1 MVKYFAKDSRKEVN
15 EGDILYVTLP
25 IDTPYGKT
33 VTKMTIKVTEKII
46 PQLLKDGFI
55 YKEEIDEATQRIMAF
70 KPYIRK
76 LARKAQC
83 TFDTALD
90 FLAILQ
96 DVSPTSVNRLLIDMM
111 TQVMNKG
118 KECGDHYYVIQSASD
133 GTYHSREFVDIF
145 GSALRKDIPVF
156 YDKDDAKRAADLLN
170 TFCRIKNEQ
179 KD

>member
-33 VTKMTIKVTEKII
+33 VTKMTIKVTEKSI

-55 YKEEIDEATQRIMAF
+55 YKEEIDEDAQRVMAF

-76 LARKAQC
+76 LARKTQC
-83 TFDTALD
+83 TFDAALD
-90 FLAILQ
+90 FLTILQ
-96 DVSPTSVNRLLIDMM
+96 DVSPTSVNRLLTDMM
-111 TQVMNKG
+111 AQVMNKE
-118 KECGDHYYVIQSASD
+118 KECEDHYYVIQSTPE
-133 GTYHSREFVDIF
+133 GTYHLKEFVNVFD
-145 GSALRKDIPVF
+145 SALRKDVPVF
-156 YDKDDAKRAADLLN
+156 YDKDDAKKAADLLN

>member
-1 MVKYFAKDSRKEVN
+1 MVKYFAKDSRKEVH

-55 YKEEIDEATQRIMAF
+55 YKEEIDEDAQRIMAF

-96 DVSPTSVNRLLIDMM
+96 DVSPTSVNRLLTDMM
-111 TQVMNKG
+111 AQVMNKG
-118 KECGDHYYVIQSASD
+118 KEPGEYYYVLQSD
-133 GTYHSREFVDIF
+133 FNGFNDFKEFRNYDN
-145 GSALRKDIPVF
+145 SAMRKDVPVF
-156 YDKDDAKRAADLLN
+156 YDKDDAQKAADLLN